1 MEALDTQVQIE
12 KFLKLIDDTRHECI
26 SRSGMVDVDHTG
38 GDGSNFSV
46 IFLAAFT
53 EAASNLSGKGLFSNE
68 FKEEVVNRFMIYQHE
83 MIVRRQHFNWN
94 WD

>member
-12 KFLKLIDDTRHECI
+12 KLLKLIDDAKHECI
-26 SRSGMVDVDHTG
+26 SRSGMVDIDHTG

-53 EAASNLSGKGLFSNE
+53 EAARASEGNIFTEE
-68 FKEEVVNRFMIYQHE
+68 FKEEIVNRFMIYQHE
-83 MIVRRQHFNWN
+83 MIVRRRHFNWN